1 MFATILLKSFRM
13 RKARYILPVIALIIG
28 ISVGSAFL
36 MVSLGIQ
43 DKVETQLR
51 QFGPNMVVVPHSED
65 IQLTVGG
72 MNLGTISE
80 TKYISESDAKK
91 LRDLPMSA
99 YSNKVKG
106 ILGKNAFLFSVAR
119 ADGKQDVIVA
129 GTWFNELKNI
139 STWWEVEGD
148 YPTDGESVVLGM
160 TVAEKLGKKV
170 GDTILLEYDEML
182 TNETGK
188 YNFMASKSFKVAGIV
203 MTGVEDDSRIFG
215 DLDAIQLLTNKENKI
230 NIMQISA
237 ICNACPV
244 EDVAK
249 VIEENIDG
257 VDVLTVKQ
265 VAMAE
270 MNTLNMIQNLIGFIT
285 VVALLASAL
294 TVMTTQMLSVA
305 ERRKEIGL
313 MKAVGAKNLNV
324 ALFFLGEG
332 LIVAVVGALLGFGLG
347 IGIAQF
353 IGQYVFQSNIAVVW
367 WVALASVVVSV
378 ALVTLA
384 SLIPIKQAIDVDPA
398 IVLRGE

>member
-1 MFATILLKSFRM
+1 MYATILLKSFRM

-43 DKVETQLR
+43 EKVETQLR

-65 IQLTVGG
+65 IPLTVGG
-72 MNLGTISE
+72 INLGSISE
-80 TKYISESDAKK
+80 TKYIPESDAKK

-106 ILGKNAFLFSVAR
+106 ILGKNAFLFTVAR

-129 GTWFNELKNI
+129 GTWFSELKNI
-139 STWWEVEGD
+139 STWWEVDGD

-170 GDTILLEYDEML
+170 GDTVLLEYNEVL

-188 YNFMASKSFKVAGIV
+188 YNFTSSKSFKVAGIA
-203 MTGVEDDSRIFG
+203 MTGGEDDSRIFG
-215 DLDAIQLLTNKENKI
+215 DLDAVQLLTNKENKI

-237 ICNACPV
+237 VCNNCPV

-249 VIEENIDG
+249 VIEENIQG

-270 MNTLNMIQNLIGFIT
+270 MNTLSMIQNLVGFIT
-285 VVALLASAL
+285 VVALLGSAL
-294 TVMTTQMLSVA
+294 TIMTTQSLSVV

-313 MKAVGAKNLNV
+313 MKAVGAKNLSV
-324 ALFFLGEG
+324 ALLFLGEG

-347 IGIAQF
+347 IGIAQI
-353 IGQYVFQSNIAVVW
+353 IGQYVFQSNIGVVW
-367 WVALASVVVSV
+367 WVSLAAVGISVG
-378 ALVTLA
+378 LVTIA